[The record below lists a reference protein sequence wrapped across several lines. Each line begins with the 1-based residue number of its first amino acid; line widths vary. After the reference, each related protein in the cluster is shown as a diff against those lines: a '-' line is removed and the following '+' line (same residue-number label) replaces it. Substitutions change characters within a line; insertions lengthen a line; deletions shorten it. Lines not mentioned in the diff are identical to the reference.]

1 MNHYHLKKQL
11 IALEKIEENIDYDTL
26 EKLIEDMLVTI
37 NSGGKIIAT
46 ALGKNVPICEKFI
59 GTLNSL
65 GINGH
70 FLHTNSAI
78 HGDLGVVKDNDLVIM
93 LTKSGET
100 SESIYL
106 YEQLIKRKIKLWL
119 LTYNGNSTLGKKI
132 ANKLVL
138 FLEHEG
144 DKWNLV
150 PNNSSI
156 GYLLVLQ
163 AVAMEITDRLD
174 IKLEVFKQNHP
185 GGYIG
190 KVLET
195 KRRV

>member
-26 EKLIEDMLVTI
+26 DTLIEDMLATI
-37 NSGGKIIAT
+37 NTGGKIIAT

>member
-11 IALEKIEENIDYDTL
+11 IALEKIEENIEYDSL
-26 EKLIEDMLVTI
+26 EKLIENILVTI
-37 NSGGKIIAT
+37 NTSGKIIAT

-70 FLHTNSAI
+70 FLHTSSAI

-100 SESIYL
+100 SESVYL

-119 LTYNGNSTLGKKI
+119 LTYNGNSTLGQKI

-163 AVAMEITDRLD
+163 AIAMEITDRLN

>member
-26 EKLIEDMLVTI
+26 DTLIEDMLVTI
-37 NSGGKIIAT
+37 NTGGKIIAT

-106 YEQLIKRKIKLWL
+106 YEQLKKRKIKLWL

>member
-26 EKLIEDMLVTI
+26 EKLIEDMLEII
-37 NSGGKIIAT
+37 NNGGKIIAT

-100 SESIYL
+100 AESIYL

-119 LTYNGNSTLGKKI
+119 LTYNGNSTLGKRI

>member
-37 NSGGKIIAT
+37 NTGGKIIAT

-100 SESIYL
+100 TESIYL

>member
-26 EKLIEDMLVTI
+26 EKLIEDMLEII
-37 NSGGKIIAT
+37 NNGGKIIAT

>member
-26 EKLIEDMLVTI
+26 EKLIEDMLEII
-37 NSGGKIIAT
+37 NTGGKIIAT

-100 SESIYL
+100 AESIYL

-119 LTYNGNSTLGKKI
+119 LTYNGNSTLGQKI

>member
-26 EKLIEDMLVTI
+26 EKLIEDILVTI
-37 NSGGKIIAT
+37 NTGGKIIAT

-119 LTYNGNSTLGKKI
+119 LTYNGNSTLGKRI
-132 ANKLVL
+132 TNKLVL

-195 KRRV
+195 

>member
-26 EKLIEDMLVTI
+26 EKLIEDMLETI

-119 LTYNGNSTLGKKI
+119 LTYNGNSTLGKRI

>member
-26 EKLIEDMLVTI
+26 DTLIEDMLVTI

-119 LTYNGNSTLGKKI
+119 LTYNGNSALGKRI

-174 IKLEVFKQNHP
+174 IKLEVFKRNHP

>member
-26 EKLIEDMLVTI
+26 DTLIEDMLVTI
-37 NSGGKIIAT
+37 NTGGKIIAT

-144 DKWNLV
+144 DKWNFV

>member
-1 MNHYHLKKQL
+1 
-11 IALEKIEENIDYDTL
+11 
-26 EKLIEDMLVTI
+26 
-37 NSGGKIIAT
+37 
-46 ALGKNVPICEKFI
+46 
-59 GTLNSL
+59 L

>member
-26 EKLIEDMLVTI
+26 EKLIEDMLEII
-37 NSGGKIIAT
+37 NNGGKIIAT

-100 SESIYL
+100 AESIYL

-119 LTYNGNSTLGKKI
+119 LTYNGNSTLGQKI

>member
-100 SESIYL
+100 AESIYL

-119 LTYNGNSTLGKKI
+119 LTYNGNSTLGQKI

>member
-26 EKLIEDMLVTI
+26 EKLIEDMLEII
-37 NSGGKIIAT
+37 NNGGKIIAT

-100 SESIYL
+100 AESIYL